1 MMTMTMMMIRI
12 LVKMIMKI
20 SLTNGCIRQCAD
32 EHLVEKAARNP
43 HQLHSE
49 SESLAKLF
57 HFHNFENAPQQKFT
71 IAAIKQ
77 PLLNI
82 TSSESL
88 WSKMKF
94 FQMLSLL
101 NN

>member
-1 MMTMTMMMIRI
+1 MMTMMMMIRI

-20 SLTNGCIRQCAD
+20 FLTNGCIRQCAD

-82 TSSESL
+82 TSSECGDHTVVQNEVFS
-88 WSKMKF
+88 
-94 FQMLSLL
+94 
-101 NN
+101 NA